1 MKVWQ
6 LWCITFS
13 NILIW
18 IKFLSPRCQFH
29 ALALPFPPRF
39 WRSVSRAPLFP
50 LPSPLPPQLSLHY
63 NDSFSILLLLFLL
76 SDTHSAANFCE
87 SLLSP
92 APLCVCPA
100 PIGNNNGSGSVSRCE
115 IMVTRAGCSHYL
127 PILLCTSCSGFEICY
142 LRNLDGFLF
151 HLAFLELG
159 LSRRIFSSVL
169 LLGKCGDANSV
180 FWRLKRSF
188 GSGLIQFWTLS
199 CHRFCP
205 RIGSTA
211 TLFGEKFLLLS
222 PLAVRTNDLG
232 PALSSEI
239 YRALFSPLEIYWKL
253 LHILRNN
260 LKCTYLPSLSR
271 SAF

>member
-1 MKVWQ
+1 MQW
-6 LWCITFS
+6 
-13 NILIW
+13 
-18 IKFLSPRCQFH
+18 KFESYGVSHSQIYWFESCFCRPGVNFTLLLSPF
-29 ALALPFPPRF
+29 LPDSDAQYLEPPI
-39 WRSVSRAPLFP
+39 P
-50 LPSPLPPQLSLHY
+50 LPLPLQLSLHY

-127 PILLCTSCSGFEICY
+127 PILLCTSRSGFEICY

-205 RIGSTA
+205 RIGSAA

-260 LKCTYLPSLSR
+260 LKYTYLPSLSR